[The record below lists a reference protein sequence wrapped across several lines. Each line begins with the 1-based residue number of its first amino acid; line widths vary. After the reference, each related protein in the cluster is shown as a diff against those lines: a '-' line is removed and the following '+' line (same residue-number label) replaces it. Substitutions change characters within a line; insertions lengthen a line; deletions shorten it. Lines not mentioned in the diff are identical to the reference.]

1 MSAHEKVLPSDEFP
15 MRRSQPS
22 DACPLRR
29 SLPALLLLCLA
40 PPLWA
45 DCGRAAPLV
54 DQAFS
59 LEVRSRVP
67 LLESAAKECPSFEI
81 LESLGESYQA
91 RGEWDA
97 AQRTYT
103 LANAHVV
110 LQPNTEREHQQ
121 ALLLYRSAQISMG
134 QGQLCRAVA
143 QFGDAVRRFTGSEQ
157 EQARAE
163 MLKAETQWTDKG
175 LSASDIRC
183 SLTTQIGAHKAY
195 CDGGHC
201 RLYHDASVDIPVQ
214 FATDS
219 AALSTPAA
227 QQVNE
232 IASGAASFL
241 AQGYGLRVTG
251 HTDKR
256 GTREY
261 NYTLSRERARTVA
274 RSLAATLHLQEDQI
288 DIEGKGFDEPKY
300 EGDTSEVNRLNR
312 RVEVALRPPTAGS
325 Q

>member
-1 MSAHEKVLPSDEFP
+1 MRKSWLALLVLPWLV
-15 MRRSQPS
+15 
-22 DACPLRR
+22 APL
-29 SLPALLLLCLA
+29 S
-40 PPLWA
+40 A
-45 DCGRAAPLV
+45 DCGRAGPLV
-54 DQAFS
+54 DQAFA

-67 LLESAAKECPSFEI
+67 LLESAAKECPSFQI

-97 AQRTYT
+97 AQRTYI
-103 LANAHVV
+103 LANTHVV
-110 LQPNTEREHQQ
+110 LQPDTEREHQQ

-134 QGQLCRAVA
+134 RGERCRAVA

-157 EQARAE
+157 QQARAE
-163 MLKAETQWTDKG
+163 MLKAEAEWTDKG

-183 SLTTQIGAHKAY
+183 SLSTQIVAHKAY
-195 CDGGHC
+195 CEGGRC
-201 RLYHDASVDIPVQ
+201 RLYHDAAVDIPVQ

-219 AALSTPAA
+219 AALSTSAV

-232 IASGAASFL
+232 IASGAATFV
-241 AQGYGLRVTG
+241 AQGYSLRITG

-261 NYTLSRERARTVA
+261 NYALSRERARTVA
-274 RSLAATLHLQEDQI
+274 RSLAASLHLPEDQI
-288 DIEGKGFDEPKY
+288 EIEGKGFDAPKY
-300 EGDTSEVNRLNR
+300 EGDTSEINRLNR
-312 RVEVALRPPTAGS
+312 RVEVALRPATSGTNSGS